1 MDYAKINLIFLLV
14 TFFAS
19 CARSRSVISERPLL
33 DGARGG
39 EGTAVQI
46 REIETDRPKKEF
58 YVKNKDLKVKQN
70 RKKNNSGSLSAVDD
84 ARSYV
89 LPSELPIV
97 VGTNLDIKVSSN
109 RLEPAAPAAD
119 AAVSPDPKS
128 SAQLEE
134 TLLKSLPNLEP
145 GSNAKDG
152 PVIVKSFKVQV
163 IDLRDNGDVVVAY
176 HRRSL
181 RADHAGDLLIH
192 AVIPFSALTNR
203 EGIFTDKLQDVH
215 IRESQD
221 GEIAE
226 RSSSNWE
233 DEYTLR
239 ISGFDEAKSKSA
251 LALDER
257 RKQLQDAKDRVVA
270 QIKSLGSERQTMT
283 KERQDLLDNKKKDD
297 EKIASLEEKV
307 KDQESEIQKLTP
319 KEENAEDSEKAAEG
333 KDADKSKQSGTKD
346 KAAKDG
352 KAQLKDSKALPKDAK
367 ASPKEAKKSPA
378 KDDKKNEDSDKTKK
392 QPAESGKKPA
402 GGGKK

>member
-1 MDYAKINLIFLLV
+1 
-14 TFFAS
+14 
-19 CARSRSVISERPLL
+19 ARSRSVISERPLL

-46 REIETDRPKKEF
+46 REIETDRPKREF
-58 YVKNKDLKVKQN
+58 YVKNKDLKVKQT

-84 ARSYV
+84 GRSYV
-89 LPSELPIV
+89 LPTELPV
-97 VGTNLDIKVSSN
+97 AVGTNFDIKVSSN
-109 RLEPAAPAAD
+109 RLEPPGSAAD
-119 AAVSPDPKS
+119 AAPTPDPKS
-128 SAQLEE
+128 AAQLEE

-145 GSNAKDG
+145 GANAKDG
-152 PVIVKSFKVQV
+152 PVVVKSFKVQV

-181 RADHAGDLLIH
+181 RADHAGDLLIN
-192 AVIPFSALTNR
+192 AVIPFSALANR
-203 EGIFTDKLQDVH
+203 DGIFTDKLQDVH

-257 RKQLQDAKDRVVA
+257 RKQLQEAKDRVVA

-283 KERQDLLDNKKKDD
+283 KERQDLLDNKKKDE

-319 KEENAEDSEKAAEG
+319 KVDEADDSENASEG
-333 KDADKSKQSGTKD
+333 KDSDKSKQSGTKD
-346 KAAKDG
+346 KTSKDG
-352 KAQLKDSKALPKDAK
+352 KGQLKDSKALAKESKSSPKDAK
-367 ASPKEAKKSPA
+367 KSAS
-378 KDDKKNEDSDKTKK
+378 KDDKKDEESDNVKK
-392 QPAESGKKPA
+392 PAAESPKKPA
-402 GGGKK
+402 GGSKK